1 MAKNYSKPKD
11 PRDVARYSYD
21 FEPVMGEDE
30 TIVGTPVVTLPAGS
44 DLTLQ
49 GQPTVVGK
57 AVFVLLVGGAD
68 GQSYP
73 IEFEIQTTEGQTFN
87 RKAVLKVKDL

>member
-21 FEPVMGEDE
+21 FEPVMGEGE
-30 TIVGTPVVTLPAGS
+30 TIVGTPTVTLPDDS
-44 DLTLQ
+44 DLVVQ

-57 AVFVLLVGGAD
+57 AVFVTLIGGTNGLA
-68 GQSYP
+68 YP
-73 IEFEIQTTEGQTFN
+73 IEFEIVTSEGQTFN